1 MDTRYLDILH
11 VGPPEEKVQ
20 ELYRPLLPYLEGC
33 RLVLDVGCGRGTVLQ
48 MLAERG
54 ISAIGCDSEPA
65 MVAECRRRGLDC
77 TQTDALEFLRQTARP
92 LDGICCGHLIEHL
105 PTSVAMEL
113 IALCYERLEPG
124 GTLVIVTPNPAD
136 LKVITHYFWMDLT
149 HVRPYPGVLLEEM
162 LQHVGFSIHA
172 SHDAIMDSLQSKTG
186 VKKLVGSIVKWIA
199 HRSVGIDVI
208 LRGDTVVVGRKL
220 RGQSRRLDGAVA
232 PTAR

>member
-1 MDTRYLDILH
+1 
-11 VGPPEEKVQ
+11 
-20 ELYRPLLPYLEGC
+20 
-33 RLVLDVGCGRGTVLQ
+33 
-48 MLAERG
+48 
-54 ISAIGCDSEPA
+54 
-65 MVAECRRRGLDC
+65 
-77 TQTDALEFLRQTARP
+77 
-92 LDGICCGHLIEHL
+92 
-105 PTSVAMEL
+105 MEL

-199 HRSVGIDVI
+199 HRIVGIDVI
-208 LRGDTVVVGRKL
+208 LRETRSSWARSRGGR
-220 RGQSRRLDGAVA
+220 SRRPSMEPWLRRPGEDVGAGR
-232 PTAR
+232 ARHFAQELALHDAVLPERRR